1 MKISYIKVMI
11 AISATIFAISCDKQ
25 QEINDLTTVVKGLT
39 IKASADNSSR
49 TTFNGAETTWS
60 TNDEIKVLISDGNF
74 ATPKSGIFALSNATQ
89 KTFTNNDIEISTGV
103 EYKFHAIYPATD
115 IDSETQSASV
125 EIGAASQTQ
134 NDTAPAAHI
143 AALDPLYGCA
153 TATPEAVSINMKHT
167 AVALKLDLQN
177 DTGNNITI
185 KKLLVTAPTGVAIAG
200 THTVNTETGTITPSN
215 ENGATSRTIELT
227 LNPAVTI
234 ANEGKHTVWIATAP
248 FTIEQG
254 GSLLFT
260 AIDTSD
266 NEYDVIRSF
275 VNGHQFKSGSISST
289 TLNIT
294 EQATSKQN
302 KDVTLNFITT
312 GNFDNQA
319 TDMNNTVNKLIY
331 QDGVY
336 ISFINTTKGCYTNN
350 NGLALNSMKNG
361 GEATITIP
369 QLSGYKIR
377 GVIFNNLKDT
387 YVTQAEL
394 YNIYDK
400 DNACQIQNKGNQGDF
415 SPYLTGKQVRFDN
428 IVGIQND
435 SQYFFKIYG
444 GAYGNYII
452 CSIVITYQRIK

>member
-1 MKISYIKVMI
+1 MI

-60 TNDEIKVLISDGNF
+60 ANDEIKVLISDGNF

-103 EYKFHAIYPATD
+103 EYKFHAIYPAMD

-275 VNGHQFKSGSISST
+275 VNGHTFTSGTISST

-302 KDVTLNFITT
+302 KDVTLNFTVE
-312 GNFDNQA
+312 GNFSPSTTPSNPTTNLVYKSGIDISHIYA
-319 TDMNNTVNKLIY
+319 TN
-331 QDGVY
+331 
-336 ISFINTTKGCYTNN
+336 GCYYNN
-350 NGLALNSMKNG
+350 NVELLGLLLNEIKDKNYC
-361 GEATITIP
+361 TITLP
-369 QLSGYKIR
+369 QLTGYKITKI
-377 GVIFNNLKDT
+377 VFNNVKDSGIAAT
-387 YVTQAEL
+387 IEL
-394 YNIYDK
+394 YNYK
-400 DNACQIQNKGNQGDF
+400 DTKCRFRNED
-415 SPYLTGKQVRFDN
+415 YLTDFKANIQMQQVMLSN
-428 IVGIQND
+428 IVGITD
-435 SQYFFKIYG
+435 DAQYYIKITQS
-444 GAYGNYII
+444 NNPHHIK
-452 CSIVITYQRIK
+452 SWVITYKRVR